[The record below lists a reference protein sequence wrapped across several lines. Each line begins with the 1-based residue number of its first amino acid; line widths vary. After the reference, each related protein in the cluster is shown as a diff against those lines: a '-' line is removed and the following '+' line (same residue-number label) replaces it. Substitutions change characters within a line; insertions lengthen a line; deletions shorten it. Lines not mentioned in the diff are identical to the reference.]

1 MRRLADSSIA
11 LSSTN
16 RSLTLSWQSYF
27 TRYSASFS
35 FVGLVFATLL
45 FAGSLSPSLLPRHY
59 LVQGLLSGLSAAV
72 GYGIGVFFVWLWQY
86 LEMPAPGVRL
96 QSAAKRVLVVG
107 VAIIAISFL
116 WRAAVWQ
123 NSIRTL
129 MEMQPVATAYPF
141 RVAVITLFSGLL
153 LIVGGRLLGGCWDYF
168 ANKFRRL
175 LPRRVANVL
184 SVIVVGTLVVFLANG
199 VLAKAALRIAD
210 AASLRMDGLIDE
222 GVEQPTE
229 PLATGSK
236 QSLISW
242 NSIGRQGKAFIALG
256 PTQETITKFWKQE
269 AIRPLR
275 VYVGLGSKDTL
286 EERAKLALA
295 ELKRVGA
302 FERSLLVVATPTGT
316 GWLDPGAVDTLEY
329 LHAGDTAIVSLQYS
343 YLPSWITIMVDPNR
357 SRVAARHL
365 FNEVYS
371 YWRTLPK
378 DGRPKLYLHGL
389 SLGSLGSEASAEL
402 ITIFEDPI
410 HGALWSGP
418 PFPSTNWSAITRE
431 RNSDSTAWLPRLR
444 DGRMIRF
451 TGREN
456 SLDQDGAEW
465 GPIRIVYLQHASD
478 PMIFF
483 SPSLFFH
490 RPDWLIGQRGPDV
503 SPYLEWYPVVTFLQ
517 VAFDLPM
524 ATSIPIGYG
533 HNYSPAGYMN
543 AWIEVTDVDSWSKS
557 DSKRLLQLLTNSN

>member
-1 MRRLADSSIA
+1 M
-11 LSSTN
+11 
-16 RSLTLSWQSYF
+16 SWTSYLR
-27 TRYSASFS
+27 RYSTSFS

-45 FAGSLSPSLLPRHY
+45 FAGSLSPSLLPRPY
-59 LVQGLLSGLSAAV
+59 FVQGLLSGLSTSV

-86 LEMPAPGVRL
+86 LEIPVPRAKF
-96 QSAAKRVLVVG
+96 QFYAKRVAVVG
-107 VAIIAISFL
+107 VAIVAISFL

-141 RVAVITLFSGLL
+141 RVAIITFFSGGI
-153 LIVGGRLLGGCWDYF
+153 LIAGGRLLGRCWSYF

-184 SVIVVGTLVVFLANG
+184 SVIVVSTLVIFLANG
-199 VLAKAALRIAD
+199 VLAKAALKVAD
-210 AASLRMDGLIDE
+210 AVFLRMDGLIDE
-222 GVEQPTE
+222 EVEQPTE
-229 PLATGSK
+229 ALATGSE

-242 NSIGRQGKAFIALG
+242 DSIGRQGKNFIVLG
-256 PTQETITKFWKQE
+256 PTQEAIGKFWNQE
-269 AIRPLR
+269 AMRPLR
-275 VYVGLGSKDTL
+275 VYVGLGAKDMP
-286 EERAKLALA
+286 EERAKRALA

-302 FERSLLVVATPTGT
+302 FSRSLLVVATPTGT

-329 LHAGDTAIVSLQYS
+329 LHAGDTAIVSMQYS
-343 YLPSWITIMVDPNR
+343 YLPSWITIMVDPDR

-365 FNEVYS
+365 FNEVYG
-371 YWRTLPK
+371 YWKTLPK

-402 ITIFEDPI
+402 TTIFEDPI

-418 PFPSTNWSAITRE
+418 PFPSTTWSTITRE
-431 RNSDSTAWLPRLR
+431 RNSDSTAWLPEIRN
-444 DGRMIRF
+444 GRMFRF
-451 TGREN
+451 TGQEN
-456 SLDQDGAEW
+456 SLNQGSAKW

-483 SPSLFFH
+483 SPSLLYR
-490 RPDWLIGQRGPDV
+490 RPDWLIGERGPDV

-533 HNYSPAGYMN
+533 HNYSPSGYLN
-543 AWIEVTDVDSWSKS
+543 AWIEVTDADNWNKR
-557 DSKRLLQLLTNSN
+557 DSKRLLQLLSN

>member
-1 MRRLADSSIA
+1 V
-11 LSSTN
+11 
-16 RSLTLSWQSYF
+16 SWQSYF
-27 TRYSASFS
+27 RRYSTSFS
-35 FVGLVFATLL
+35 FVGLVFAVLL
-45 FAGSLSPSLLPRHY
+45 FAGSLSPSLLPRPY
-59 LVQGLLSGLSAAV
+59 LIQGLLSGLSTAV

-86 LEMPAPGVRL
+86 LEIPAPGAKL
-96 QSAAKRVLVVG
+96 QFIAKRVSVVG

-141 RVAVITLFSGLL
+141 RVAIITFFSGVI
-153 LIVGGRLLGGCWDYF
+153 LIAGGRLLGRCWNHF

-184 SVIVVGTLVVFLANG
+184 SVIVVGTLVIFLING
-199 VLAKAALRIAD
+199 VLAKTALRVAD
-210 AASLRMDGLIDE
+210 AVFLRMDGLIDE
-222 GVEQPTE
+222 GVERPTE
-229 PLATGSK
+229 ALATGSE

-242 NSIGRQGKAFIALG
+242 DSIGRQGKDFIALG
-256 PTQETITKFWKQE
+256 PTQEAIGEFWNQE
-269 AIRPLR
+269 AMRPLR
-275 VYVGLGSKDTL
+275 VYVGLGSKDTS

-302 FERSLLVVATPTGT
+302 FARSLLVVATPTGT

-329 LHAGDTAIVSLQYS
+329 LHAGDTAIVSMQYS

-378 DGRPKLYLHGL
+378 DRRPKLYLHGL

-410 HGALWSGP
+410 NGALWSGP
-418 PFPSTNWSAITRE
+418 PFPSTTWSTITRE
-431 RNSDSTAWLPRLR
+431 RNSDSPAWLPKIRN
-444 DGRMIRF
+444 GRMFRF
-451 TGREN
+451 TGEEN
-456 SLDQDGAEW
+456 SLDQDGAMW

-483 SPSLFFH
+483 SPSLLYR
-490 RPDWLIGQRGPDV
+490 RPDWLIGERGPDV
-503 SPYLEWYPVVTFLQ
+503 SPYLEWYPIVTFLQ

-533 HNYSPAGYMN
+533 HNYSPTGYMN
-543 AWIEVTDVDSWSKS
+543 AWIEVTDAGNWNKS
-557 DSKRLLQLLTNSN
+557 DSKRLLHLLCN

>member
-1 MRRLADSSIA
+1 MSRF
-11 LSSTN
+11 
-16 RSLTLSWQSYF
+16 SYF
-27 TRYSASFS
+27 TRYSTSFS

-59 LVQGLLSGLSAAV
+59 IVQGLLSGLSAAV
-72 GYGIGVFFVWLWQY
+72 GYGFGVFLVWLWQY
-86 LEMPAPGVRL
+86 LEIPVPGTRIQL
-96 QSAAKRVLVVG
+96 AAKRLSVVG
-107 VAIIAISFL
+107 GAVLALSFL
-116 WRAAVWQ
+116 WRSSVWQ

-129 MEMQPVATAYPF
+129 MEMPPVATAYPF
-141 RVAVITLFSGLL
+141 RVAAITLCSGLL
-153 LIVGGRLLGGCWDYF
+153 LIAGGRLLGRCWSYF

-184 SVIVVGTLVVFLANG
+184 SVIVVGSLLVFIANG
-199 VLAKAALRIAD
+199 VFAKAALRAAD
-210 AASLRMDGLIDE
+210 AAFLRLDGLIDE

-229 PLATGSK
+229 ALATGSE
-236 QSLISW
+236 QSLIVW
-242 NSIGRQGKAFIALG
+242 NSIGRQGKDFIVLG
-256 PTQETITKFWKQE
+256 PTQEAISEFWNQE
-269 AIRPLR
+269 AMRPLR
-275 VYVGLGSKDTL
+275 VYVGLGSEDTS
-286 EERAKLALA
+286 EKRAKLALA

-329 LHAGDTAIVSLQYS
+329 LHAGDTAIVSMQYS

-365 FNEVYS
+365 FNEIYR

-389 SLGSLGSEASAEL
+389 SLGSLGSETSAEL
-402 ITIFEDPI
+402 ISIFEDPI

-418 PFPSTNWSAITRE
+418 PFPSTAWSEVTRE
-431 RNSDSTAWLPRLR
+431 RNSDSTAWLPRFR

-451 TGREN
+451 TGKED
-456 SLDQDGAEW
+456 SLDLDGAEW

-483 SPSLFFH
+483 SPSLFLYC
-490 RPDWLIGQRGPDV
+490 PDWLIGQRGPDV

-533 HNYSPAGYMN
+533 HNYSPAGYIN
-543 AWIEVTDVDSWSKS
+543 AWIEVTDVSNWSKS
-557 DSKRLLQLLTNSN
+557 DTQRLVQLLAN